1 MIGDSFELACDREDA
16 QRTSAA
22 EAESHAEPLRIRDR
36 IRELRRVPART
47 LLPNPKNWRRHS
59 KAQAEAWRGLLT
71 QIGYAG
77 ALLVRELADGRLM
90 LIDGHLRAQTT
101 PEAMVPVLLLDVTEA
116 EADLILATFDP
127 LGAMAESDAE
137 RYSALLETARSDDQA
152 VQDLLRRTA
161 GEPEWEILHPQEINE
176 AEVSPDRADELRAK
190 WQTAPGQLWTAGPH
204 RIICGDSRDQQTIA
218 CLWPDVGPLW
228 RMIWTD
234 PPYGVSYGE
243 KTDWNN
249 QHRGSPR
256 RRAIEND
263 SLKPTELQKL
273 FAAALALAREHAAA
287 GAAIYATVPSV
298 FLKYFI
304 QAFEDGGF
312 SYRHCLVWIKQS
324 FVLGRSDYN
333 YRHEPILY
341 GWAENGAHYF
351 TEDRTQDSVFEVN
364 RPMVSELHPTTKPVE
379 LIARMI
385 VNSSRP
391 GELIYDPFGGSGS
404 TILAAHQL
412 GRIAYACEI
421 DPGYVAVELERL
433 SLLGLEPKLES
444 K

>member
-1 MIGDSFELACDREDA
+1 
-16 QRTSAA
+16 
-22 EAESHAEPLRIRDR
+22 
-36 IRELRRVPART
+36 
-47 LLPNPKNWRRHS
+47 
-59 KAQAEAWRGLLT
+59 
-71 QIGYAG
+71 
-77 ALLVRELADGRLM
+77 
-90 LIDGHLRAQTT
+90 LIDGHLRAETT
-101 PEAMVPVLLLDVTEA
+101 PEAMVPVLLLDVTEE

-127 LGAMAESDAE
+127 LGAMAEADAE
-137 RYSALLETARSDDQA
+137 RYKALLQTASSDDQA

-161 GEPEWEILHPQEINE
+161 GEPVWEILHPDEIDE
-176 AEVSPDRADELRAK
+176 AEVAPDRADELREK
-190 WQTAPGQLWTAGPH
+190 WQTEPGQLWTAGPH
-204 RIICGDSRDQQTIA
+204 RTICGDSRDPRTIA
-218 CLWPDVGPLW
+218 HLWSGVGPFW

-249 QHRGSPR
+249 QHRGGPR

-263 SLKPTELQKL
+263 SLKPIELQKL
-273 FAAALALAREHAAA
+273 FAAVLALAREYAAA
-287 GAAIYATVPSV
+287 AAAIYATVPSV

-304 QAFEDGGF
+304 QAFEDGGV
-312 SYRHCLVWIKQS
+312 SYRHCLVWVKQS
-324 FVLGRSDYN
+324 FVLGRSDYH

-341 GWAENGAHYF
+341 GWIENGGAHYF
-351 TEDRTQDSVFEVN
+351 TEDRTQDSVFEVD